1 MAYVYN
7 GCTMSMTNVL
17 MIVGI
22 AVLAVIVV
30 AVLFFFVGA
39 VLTAWMYAKSP
50 QAQMAEELED
60 NGSIEG

>member
-1 MAYVYN
+1 MAYGYN

-22 AVLAVIVV
+22 AVLAEIAVV
-30 AVLFFFVGA
+30 VLF
-39 VLTAWMYAKSP
+39 LISAWAYAKSSR
-50 QAQMAEELED
+50 AQIAEELED